1 VTSTNDIAS
10 ETTDQSRGLAD
21 HAQDAKHEIATSA
34 RSATSDIAGTAKE
47 QVSAVASTAQHE
59 VLDLTGQA
67 KDQLRA
73 QAEEQTRRL
82 AQNLRQLSEQLKQMA
97 TDSGSAG
104 PAQDLVHQAASHGLR
119 TADFLESR
127 GPAGVVGEVQRF
139 ARRRPG
145 LFLLSAAVAG
155 AAMGRMTRAAKAAFR
170 SDDDRSGH
178 HAGATPTTGSAY
190 TEAYP
195 ETYGETYGETYAE
208 PIDLRDS
215 PGGGW

>member
-10 ETTDQSRGLAD
+10 ETKDQTRGLAD
-21 HAQDAKHEIATSA
+21 HAKGAGQEIATNA

-47 QVSAVASTAQHE
+47 QVSAVASTAQNQ
-59 VLDLTGQA
+59 VRDLTSQA
-67 KDQLRA
+67 KDQLRT

-82 AQNLRQLSEQLKQMA
+82 AQNLRQMSEQLKQMA
-97 TDSGSAG
+97 TESSSAG
-104 PAQDLVHQAASHGLR
+104 PARDLVHQAADHGLR

-127 GPAGVVGEVQRF
+127 GPDGVVGEMRRF

-155 AAMGRMTRAAKAAFR
+155 AAVGRMTRAAKAASR
-170 SDDDRSGH
+170 MDDADASH
-178 HAGATPTTGSAY
+178 HTGATPTTGLRRD
-190 TEAYP
+190 
-195 ETYGETYGETYAE
+195 E